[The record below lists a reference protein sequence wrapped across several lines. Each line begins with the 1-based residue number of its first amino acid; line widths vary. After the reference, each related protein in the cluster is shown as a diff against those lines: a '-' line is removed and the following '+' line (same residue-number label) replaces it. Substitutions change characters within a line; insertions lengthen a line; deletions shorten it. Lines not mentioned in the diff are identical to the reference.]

1 MVDPPYRIK
10 NMMPGMIMLWHG
22 LEANIPS
29 GWHLCDG
36 SVGTPDL
43 RNKFVP
49 CAGDAYAPH
58 DEGGVD
64 SQTHAFTGNGHI
76 HSIPNTNACPG
87 AAAQLCLDGVDT
99 GSQNAAGTTNASDNR
114 PQYHA
119 LCYIM
124 KL

>member
-1 MVDPPYRIK
+1 
-10 NMMPGMIMLWHG
+10 MMPGMIMLWHG
-22 LEANIPS
+22 TPENVPS

-36 SVGTPDL
+36 TVGTPNL
-43 RNKFVP
+43 LNKFVP
-49 CAGDAYAPH
+49 CAGDTYDPN
-58 DEGGVD
+58 DTGGAD

-76 HSIPNTNACPG
+76 HSIPNHNACPG
-87 AAAQLCLDGVDT
+87 AAATLCLNGVDT
-99 GSQNAAGTTNASDNR
+99 GSQNAAGTTDASDNR